1 MHVLQ
6 DIGNYT
12 LQKLEIEYHSED
24 VIPILNYKDIS
35 SYGITS
41 EQDTDS

>member
-1 MHVLQ
+1 MHVLR
-6 DIGNYT
+6 DAGNYT
-12 LQKLEIEYHSED
+12 LRELEIESHSED

-41 EQDTDS
+41 ERDTDS